1 MTAAERA
8 RLNSVRRPFVL
19 DQSIPM
25 LDLSLLFAHLFVGDS
40 IGLMIKSNVVSLFVW
55 MLLSEIALFNQFL
68 GADDD

>member
-1 MTAAERA
+1 
-8 RLNSVRRPFVL
+8 
-19 DQSIPM
+19 M

-55 MLLSEIALFNQFL
+55 MLLFEIALFNQFL